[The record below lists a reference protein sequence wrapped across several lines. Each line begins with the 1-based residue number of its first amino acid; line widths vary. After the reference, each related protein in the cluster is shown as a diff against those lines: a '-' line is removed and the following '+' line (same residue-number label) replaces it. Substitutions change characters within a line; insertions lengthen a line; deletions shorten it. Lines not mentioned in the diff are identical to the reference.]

1 MFYVKDEEE
10 ERLEEEELKVSQTNE
25 NKQTENL
32 PSKTANNNFVQV
44 QEGNEETH
52 WSYSGLLGS
61 CVPTTL
67 FLTGCCCLMW
77 YFLLLSCFIFTISIF
92 IHLQQ
97 YILISISSVFVLVFL
112 VSLFFTLIIYIMYWF
127 EICLCDYSRYL
138 WNLKSATEVHNYVDK
153 MKLNQ
158 PIITFSMRCYH
169 EQGDHEHKF
178 DVETFSEEM
187 EFKFDKC
194 IDRTEDLV
202 YTQFDLIGIYFRYH
216 WSFGDRYSINYFEK
230 EKQKFIDKH
239 KDKDEKYKFD
249 VYTVL
254 PGFRSNILMAQRKSS
269 FISWGWYILASMMCL
284 SVPYR
289 LWMDSISVRSRMNL
303 VKILMVNHEGTELE
317 DLKIEQEEEDD
328 EEKL

>member
-1 MFYVKDEEE
+1 MFYKDEEE
-10 ERLEEEELKVSQTNE
+10 ERLEELKLSQIKET
-25 NKQTENL
+25 KQTKPL
-32 PSKTANNNFVQV
+32 PSKTPNNNFVQV

-61 CVPTTL
+61 CIPMTL
-67 FLTGCCCLMW
+67 FLTGCCCMMW
-77 YFLLLSCFIFTISIF
+77 YLFLISCFIFTISIF

-97 YILISISSVFVLVFL
+97 YILISISIVFVLILL
-112 VSLFFTLIIYIMYWF
+112 VSLFLSLIIYIMYWF
-127 EICLCDYSRYL
+127 EVFLSDYSRYL
-138 WNLKSATEVHNYVDK
+138 WNMKSATEVHNYVDK

-158 PIITFSMRCYH
+158 PIITFSIRCYH

-187 EFKFDKC
+187 EFKYDKC
-194 IDRTEDLV
+194 VDRTEDLV

-216 WSFGDRYSINYFEK
+216 WSFGDRYSINFFEN

-239 KDKDEKYKFD
+239 KDKDKKYKFD
-249 VYTVL
+249 VRTVL

-269 FISWGWYILASMMCL
+269 LLSWGWYILSSLMCL

-289 LWMDSISVRSRMNL
+289 LWMDSKSVRSRMNL
-303 VKILMVNHEGTELE
+303 VKILLVNNDGTELK
-317 DLKIEQEEEDD
+317 DIEEEEESYQKD
-328 EEKL
+328 EEIL